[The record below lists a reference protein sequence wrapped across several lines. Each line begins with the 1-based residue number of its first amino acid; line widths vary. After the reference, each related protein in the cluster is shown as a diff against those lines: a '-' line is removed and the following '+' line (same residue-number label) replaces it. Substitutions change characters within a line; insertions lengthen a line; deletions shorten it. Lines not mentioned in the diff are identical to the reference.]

1 MDNKNNRTNE
11 ALINISD
18 EELDELGEQ
27 FIRKRVLD
35 RTGEHFSEFVI
46 RYLEGDYFI
55 NVEDVVNLNLTLNQA
70 KSISEQFKDKEVR
83 DLASEWVGAYY
94 ELGSELKE
102 SIETIESVSRLIT
115 IDNKVRNLLD
125 N

>member
-1 MDNKNNRTNE
+1 MDNKNNRINE

>member
-1 MDNKNNRTNE
+1 MDNKNNRINE

-70 KSISEQFKDKEVR
+70 KSISEQFKDKEVN
-83 DLASEWVGAYY
+83 DIAAENVGAYY
-94 ELGSELKE
+94 EIGNHL
-102 SIETIESVSRLIT
+102 IECVV
-115 IDNKVRNLLD
+115 K
-125 N
+125 

>member
-1 MDNKNNRTNE
+1 MDNKNNRINE

-55 NVEDVVNLNLTLNQA
+55 NVEDVVNLNLTLSQA

-115 IDNKVRNLLD
+115 VDNKVRNLLD

>member
-1 MDNKNNRTNE
+1 
-11 ALINISD
+11 
-18 EELDELGEQ
+18 
-27 FIRKRVLD
+27 
-35 RTGEHFSEFVI
+35 
-46 RYLEGDYFI
+46 
-55 NVEDVVNLNLTLNQA
+55 VNLNLTLNQA

-115 IDNKVRNLLD
+115 VDNKVRNLLD